1 MRVSGLPHGL
11 LALVTPDLRQLSLLE
26 GLRAALA
33 TAAVVALSAWL
44 HSPGLGEA
52 ALAAMLTCLAD
63 SSGPVRRRVP
73 ALLAYVGLGA
83 LLTGG
88 FALLRGH
95 APLPVVIVA
104 ACATLFCSAFA
115 RVHGQ
120 AAQQVGNLLTV
131 TVVLALTRSLT
142 DPLQAAGLAVAFVA
156 GGLWATLLTLVIWR
170 LHPYGP
176 ARRALADIWRTMADL
191 ATDMRG
197 LLLRPD
203 TSREEWDA
211 HARTHRRAVRD
222 AIERARTAVM
232 TTMRARGPVSGR
244 AAQTLIR
251 LENADQAFRAM
262 IALSEELAAHRDPAA
277 WRAGERVLRL
287 LRPVMLMV
295 AQDIE
300 SDTPSRP
307 GRLDRI
313 ADEIAEQAQDAP
325 SLRAAAE
332 ALADRLRVAETLSAP
347 EGWQPGT
354 PADQTR
360 AAFWHGVVSR
370 TRANL
375 NWQSEALRHALRVV
389 VAAAPAFAI
398 TLYWPT
404 SYGHWMTIM
413 LVMTLQ
419 PYVALTY
426 ARALERA
433 GGSVLGGVIAAAIA
447 VVCTTPVSIAI
458 ALFPLAAI
466 GFALRPVSFG
476 AFITGLTPLVVLLSE
491 LGRPGESE
499 FMLAA
504 MRALYALIG
513 SGIAV
518 AAVLVLWP
526 SWEPGRISA
535 GLHAAVRAHAAYAQ
549 AELASL
555 LGEASEEVVE
565 QARRAAGVA
574 SNNLEASLQRAL
586 LEPRGAGATAGP
598 ALTVDAALRRIAG
611 RLSAMHVTGTA
622 GRDRAAWHAW
632 SDWIGEC
639 GARLADGRI
648 DLPPR
653 PKLPEGDPQAPALAR
668 IARQWEVVAGALVPP
683 PGAS

>member
-1 MRVSGLPHGL
+1 LFQQRRTGL

-33 TAAVVALSAWL
+33 TAAVVALNAWL
-44 HSPGLGEA
+44 HVPGLGEA

-63 SSGPVRRRVP
+63 SSGPIRRRVP
-73 ALLAYVGLGA
+73 ALLAYVGIGA
-83 LLTGG
+83 FLTAG
-88 FALLRGH
+88 FALLRGC
-95 APLPVVIVA
+95 APLPVVVGA
-104 ACATLFCSAFA
+104 ACASLFCSAFA

-131 TVVLALTRSLT
+131 TVVLALTQSLT
-142 DPLQAAGLAVAFVA
+142 DPVQAAGLAVAFIG

-170 LHPYGP
+170 LHPYRP
-176 ARRALADIWRTMADL
+176 ARRALADIWRALADL
-191 ATDMRG
+191 AADMRG
-197 LLLRPD
+197 LLLAPE
-203 TSREEWDA
+203 TSRPEWDE

-251 LENADQAFRAM
+251 LENAEQAFRAM

-277 WRAGERVLRL
+277 WRTGERLLRL
-287 LRPVMLMV
+287 LRPVALMV

-300 SDTPSRP
+300 SDTLSRP
-307 GRLDRI
+307 GRLDRV
-313 ADEIAEQAQDAP
+313 ADEIVEQAQDTP
-325 SLRAAAE
+325 SLHAAAA

-354 PADQTR
+354 PPDQR
-360 AAFWHGVVSR
+360 PAAFWQGVVSR

-398 TLYWPT
+398 TLHWPT
-404 SYGHWMTIM
+404 PYGHWMTIM

-419 PYVALTY
+419 PYAALTY

-447 VVCTTPVSIAI
+447 LVCTTPVSIAI

-499 FMLAA
+499 FTLAA

-526 SWEPGRISA
+526 SWEPERVTA
-535 GLHAAVRAHAAYAQ
+535 GLHVAIQAHAAYAQ
-549 AELASL
+549 AELAAL
-555 LGEASEEVVE
+555 LGEATEAAVE

-574 SNNLEASLQRAL
+574 SNNLEATLQRAL
-586 LEPRGAGATAGP
+586 LEPRGAGAAAGP

-611 RLSAMHVTGTA
+611 RLSAMHVVGA
-622 GRDRAAWHAW
+622 GAHDPAVWHAW
-632 SDWIGEC
+632 SAWVGEC
-639 GARLADGRI
+639 GARLAAGRT

-653 PKLPEGDPQAPALAR
+653 PKVPDGDPQASALAR

-683 PGAS
+683 EAAA